1 MKQPHLLLVVFT
13 LFFSG
18 TLSSFSQSEF
28 GVYSAKEKNM
38 TVYEKDTTAAAV
50 CLFATSDLKFD
61 IGDKWVVL
69 KQTVHIRVKVLKNED
84 IKQSTPEIFLYHSEG
99 TSQKI
104 EEIQAVTYLNGQKHY
119 VSEADM
125 FRSDYTER
133 LEQVKFTFPKVQ
145 KGAILEYKYTVVS
158 PWVQNLNDWA
168 FQTDIPVIFSQYR
181 ALIPA
186 NYTFNKALVGSL
198 PLDINEAKVKKR
210 CFYFPNESEGA
221 DCEDLTFAMRD
232 VPAFEFDEEYMLS
245 HRNYVARLNFEIS
258 KYTNRYGEVTDYTT
272 SWKSVDK
279 KFKNDKDIGGQ
290 LTKKGFFEHNV
301 PESLFQET
309 NTMNK
314 AKNIFEFVKNH
325 YTWNEENGRYG
336 KARVRQAFNNRK
348 GTAAEI
354 NMSLINLLNAA
365 DIKANM
371 MLLSTRGNGLAKK
384 IYPVMD
390 DFNYLVAYTKI
401 DGKTYL
407 LDATDKMMPF
417 GRIPYKCLNHYG
429 RVMDFKEDS
438 FWENISPKG
447 GNKIIFR
454 TNLQYDT
461 DLDAFTGTVDQI
473 CMGYDGI
480 GRRKQLKELDNDTDK
495 VLDEL
500 DNGYGDY
507 LEIEEYNFVDA
518 KSSEERT
525 WENFSFETDMSLDN
539 TLILNPF
546 VGDFFD
552 SNPFHLEERTFPVDL
567 GHSRSWKFDV
577 NLTLPQ
583 GYEIEQFPEN
593 QEVQLGQGLG
603 YLKIV
608 SITKGQRAKITYE
621 LTLKQSF
628 FPTNTYQPLREFFA
642 YAVDQHNNAT
652 ITIRKSE
659 SK

>member
-1 MKQPHLLLVVFT
+1 MKQPQVLLLVST

-18 TLSSFSQSEF
+18 ILCSFAQSEF
-28 GVYSAKEKNM
+28 GVYSAEEKNM

-50 CLFATSDLKFD
+50 CLFATSDLKFEL
-61 IGDKWVVL
+61 GDKWVVL
-69 KQTVHIRVKVLKNED
+69 KKKVHIRVKVLKNED
-84 IKQSTPEIFLYHSEG
+84 IKQSTPEIFLYHSDG

-104 EEIQAVTYLNGQKHY
+104 EDFQAVTYINGQKQY
-119 VSEADM
+119 VAPSEM
-125 FRSDYTER
+125 FESDYTER
-133 LEQVKFTFPKVQ
+133 WKQVKFTFTKVQ
-145 KGAILEYKYTVVS
+145 KGAILEYEYTLVS
-158 PWVQNLNDWA
+158 PFLRNLKDWA

-221 DCEDLTFAMRD
+221 DCEDLTFAMKD
-232 VPAFEFDEEYMLS
+232 VPAFEFDQEYMLS
-245 HRNYVARLNFEIS
+245 DRNYVARLNFEIS

-290 LTKKGFFEHNV
+290 LTKKGFFESNV
-301 PESLFQET
+301 PESLFQEA
-309 NTMNK
+309 NTMTK
-314 AKNIFEFVKNH
+314 AKNIFKFVKEH

-371 MLLSTRGNGLAKK
+371 MLLSTRGSGLAKK

-390 DFNYLVAYTKI
+390 DFNYLVAYTEI

-417 GRIPYKCLNHYG
+417 GRVPYKCLNHYG

-438 FWENISPKG
+438 FWENITPKE

-495 VLDEL
+495 VLDDL
-500 DNGYGDY
+500 DAAYGDY
-507 LEIEEYNFVDA
+507 FEIEEYNFVEA

-525 WENFSFETDMSLDN
+525 WENFSFETDLSLDD

-577 NLTLPQ
+577 NLTLPE
-583 GYEIEQFPEN
+583 GYEIQQFPEN

-608 SITKGQRAKITYE
+608 SITQGQRAKITYE

-642 YAVDQHNNAT
+642 YAVDKHNNAT

-659 SK
+659 GI